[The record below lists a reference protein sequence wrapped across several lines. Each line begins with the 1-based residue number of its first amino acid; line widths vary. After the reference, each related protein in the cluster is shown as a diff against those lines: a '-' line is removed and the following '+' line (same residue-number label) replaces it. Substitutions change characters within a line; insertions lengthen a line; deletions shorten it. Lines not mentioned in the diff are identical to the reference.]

1 VEDKNVRTALEKKK
15 TAMGWGHLGRH
26 GSDSAGDSEAGPS
39 TSATEPRRF
48 PLAAQPE
55 MMRAAEKDDQY
66 ASFVY
71 EACRDAFRHLFGLSL
86 SLSLSLSSNY
96 IKFPIPNE
104 VSINRILLLLL

>member
-1 VEDKNVRTALEKKK
+1 
-15 TAMGWGHLGRH
+15 MGWGHLGRH
-26 GSDSAGDSEAGPS
+26 GSDSVDGAVAGPS

-71 EACRDAFRHLFGLSL
+71 EACRDAFRHLFGSSL
-86 SLSLSLSSNY
+86 SLFFLRL
-96 IKFPIPNE
+96 II
-104 VSINRILLLLL
+104 I